1 MAQQDQDMAIE
12 SIGLTSTLG
21 VVPTD
26 SDGTQEDALR
36 WLPTYSGIIT
46 KAQIRTLDRCPS
58 ADAALTLTG
67 QFPDVDTFWARL
79 AYVSAKSGWK
89 AARATEQGI
98 KQAEQ
103 ANQTDQNRDE
113 SSHAI
118 LKASF
123 TRAWTIGRAAWVA
136 EHDAQLTGARM
147 SGLVMRALRTA
158 MGIEQAELADKLRV
172 GERSVRAW
180 ESGETLAN
188 ANVSAEI
195 WAIYGMNGSSACAL
209 RSPAVK
215 SRYSQ
220 QKPIRLLC
228 EPPRFFSAVTGS
240 PLRQSRSPTVPGP
253 KAAQID
259 PAWTIS
265 DRATSGMV
273 EDHET
278 CSDERYRDQ
287 VSSDRKFRF
296 LRIF

>member
-46 KAQIRTLDRCPS
+46 RAQIRTLDRCPS

-103 ANQTDQNRDE
+103 ANQTDQDRDE

-158 MGIEQAELADKLRV
+158 MGIEQVELADKLRV

-195 WAIYGMNGSSACAL
+195 WAIWDEWVISL
-209 RSPAVK
+209 RTQIPSGEIPILPA
-215 SRYSQ
+215 
-220 QKPIRLLC
+220 
-228 EPPRFFSAVTGS
+228 ET
-240 PLRQSRSPTVPGP
+240 
-253 KAAQID
+253 D
-259 PAWTIS
+259 PATLRAAAILLGGHRFTTPPEPFSYCAWTEGRP
-265 DRATSGMV
+265 D
-273 EDHET
+273 
-278 CSDERYRDQ
+278 
-287 VSSDRKFRF
+287 
-296 LRIF
+296 